1 LSRVAVEPLSVDSRA
16 SQSLVYVQQLA
27 DWASMA
33 QGAFAANT
41 LRAWKA
47 DWEVFSESC
56 RVFRLE
62 SLPASPKTV
71 RAFVFECL
79 GKGKKPATVRRYV
92 STIGRA
98 HRVSG
103 FADPTSSEDVK
114 LALKEMGRNST
125 ARQKQARGLV
135 WAEIEVFLSIEPR
148 NLRDIRDRA
157 LVCVAYDTMCR
168 REELV
173 MLRVEDI
180 AEARLRQDVA
190 TDEVREASRARAPD
204 SPSSSEGR
212 SPSSSTDGEYS
223 GSILIRRS
231 KTDTTGEGATA
242 YLSPL
247 TMRLLKKWITQS
259 GIKAGAIFLR
269 VHGARSFG
277 DPLTPQSVMAVL
289 RKVGQWIGLERE
301 EWGKIS
307 GHSARVGAAQDL
319 LALNMDLPSVMQAG
333 RWTDTRMPM
342 RYGARVLAQRG
353 GMARAAKAQGRT

>member
-1 LSRVAVEPLSVDSRA
+1 
-16 SQSLVYVQQLA
+16 
-27 DWASMA
+27 MA

-47 DWEVFSESC
+47 DWAVFTMSC
-56 RVFRLE
+56 RAYRLE
-62 SLPASPKTV
+62 SLPATPKTV

-98 HRVSG
+98 HRASG
-103 FADPTSSEDVK
+103 VADPTASEDVR
-114 LALKEMGRNST
+114 LALKEMGRNSN

-135 WAEIEVFLSIEPR
+135 WAEIEGFLSIEPR
-148 NLRDIRDRA
+148 NLRDMRDRA
-157 LVCVAYDTMCR
+157 LVAVAYDTMCR

-173 MLRVEDI
+173 SLLVEDI
-180 AEARLRQDVA
+180 AEASDR
-190 TDEVREASRARAPD
+190 
-204 SPSSSEGR
+204 
-212 SPSSSTDGEYS
+212 S

-231 KTDTTGEGATA
+231 KTDTTGDGAAA

-247 TMRLLKKWITQS
+247 TMRLVSIWLKES
-259 GIKAGAIFLR
+259 GLKAGPVFVR
-269 VHGARSFG
+269 VHGAVG
-277 DPLTPQSVMAVL
+277 VGAALTAQNVMTIL
-289 RKVGQWIGLERE
+289 RKVGKWIGLDKE
-301 EWGKIS
+301 EWERIS

-342 RYGARVLAQRG
+342 RYGEKVLAGRG
-353 GMARAAKAQGRT
+353 AMARAAKEQGRT

>member
-1 LSRVAVEPLSVDSRA
+1 
-16 SQSLVYVQQLA
+16 
-27 DWASMA
+27 MA

-47 DWEVFSESC
+47 DWAVFTMSC
-56 RVFRLE
+56 RAYRLE
-62 SLPASPKTV
+62 SLPATPKTV

-98 HRVSG
+98 HRASG
-103 FADPTSSEDVK
+103 VADPTASEDVR
-114 LALKEMGRNST
+114 LALKEMGRNSN

-135 WAEIEVFLSIEPR
+135 WAEIEGFLSIEPR
-148 NLRDIRDRA
+148 NLRDMRDRA
-157 LVCVAYDTMCR
+157 LVAVAYDTMCR

-173 MLRVEDI
+173 SLLVEDI
-180 AEARLRQDVA
+180 AEASDR
-190 TDEVREASRARAPD
+190 
-204 SPSSSEGR
+204 
-212 SPSSSTDGEYS
+212 S

-231 KTDTTGEGATA
+231 KTDTTGEGAAA

-247 TMRLLKKWITQS
+247 TMRLVSIWLKES
-259 GIKAGAIFLR
+259 GLKAGPVFVR
-269 VHGARSFG
+269 VHGAVG
-277 DPLTPQSVMAVL
+277 VGAALTAQNVMTIL
-289 RKVGQWIGLERE
+289 RKVGKWIGLDKE
-301 EWGKIS
+301 EWEKIS

-342 RYGARVLAQRG
+342 RYGEKVLAGRG
-353 GMARAAKAQGRT
+353 AMARAAKEQGRT